1 VPEHVHLDTC
11 DLDSLSCWTLPR
23 LRQLAA
29 GRGRF
34 GIDIVTLML
43 APITGAVAPAGGKT
57 SASLLSSAAYFSR
70 LLSPFCHLVSAVYTP
85 SHPGSGGLA
94 SSSSMRAA

>member
-1 VPEHVHLDTC
+1 MPEHVHLNTC
-11 DLDSLSCWTLPR
+11 DLESLSCWTLPR

-34 GIDIVTLML
+34 WIDIVTLML
-43 APITGAVAPAGGKT
+43 VAIAGAIAPAGAKT
-57 SASLLSSAAYFSR
+57 SASQLSSAACFSC
-70 LLSPFCHLVSAVYTP
+70 LLSPFCHLVCAVYTP